1 MEELA
6 PSRRVIAVIGCQ
18 VLEDE
23 VCHVIGSDPDV
34 QSIFVLESPQ
44 ATGIADKLRR
54 LGREQVN
61 EVKPEYLD
69 AALPRNGLTAV
80 VWIKPIGLH
89 QSPAHLREEVVAN
102 AKQIAPLCDSILIFY
117 GLCGNAFRGIDDI
130 AEEFNIPLII
140 LRDAQGLIVD
150 DCIGA
155 VLGGTDEY
163 RAFLLRDK
171 GGYTL
176 NTMWAA
182 NWRHFMVETQF
193 LRDPNDPEE
202 VSMVLQCLD
211 YRNVVMLDTGL
222 GDREAFRRQAEE
234 LAHIFG
240 LGNSEEHCTLQVVE
254 DSYRKAK
261 SRLREATVHI

>member
-6 PSRRVIAVIGCQ
+6 SSRKVIAVIGCQ

-23 VCHVIGSDPDV
+23 VSHVIGTDPEI

-44 ATGIADKLRR
+44 AMGIADKFRR
-54 LGREQVN
+54 LGREHVH
-61 EVKPEYLD
+61 EVKPEDLD
-69 AALPRNGLTAV
+69 AALPQNGLSAV

-102 AKQIAPLCDSILIFY
+102 ARQLAPLCDSILIFY

-130 AEEFNIPLII
+130 AEEFDVPLII
-140 LRDAQGLIVD
+140 LRDGQGLIVD

-155 VLGGTDEY
+155 VLGGSEEY

-193 LRDPNDPEE
+193 LHDPNDPEE
-202 VSMVLQCLD
+202 VGMVLQCLD

-234 LAHIFG
+234 LARIFG
-240 LGNSEEHCTLQVVE
+240 LGNSEEQCTLRVVE
-254 DSYRKAK
+254 ESYRLAK
-261 SRLREATVHI
+261 SRMR

>member
-1 MEELA
+1 MDEPA
-6 PSRRVIAVIGCQ
+6 SSRRVIAVIGCQ

-23 VCHVIGSDPDV
+23 VSHVIGIDPEI

-44 ATGIADKLRR
+44 ATGIAEKLRR
-54 LGREQVN
+54 LGREQVH
-61 EVKPEYLD
+61 EVKPEDLD
-69 AALPRNGLTAV
+69 AALPQNGLSVV

-102 AKQIAPLCDSILIFY
+102 ARLIAPLCDSILIFY
-117 GLCGNAFRGIDDI
+117 GLCGNAFRAIDDI
-130 AEEFNIPLII
+130 AKGFNVPLII

-182 NWRHFMVETQF
+182 NWRNFMVETQF
-193 LRDPNDPEE
+193 LHDPNNPEE
-202 VSMVLQCLD
+202 VEMVFQFLD
-211 YRNVVMLDTGL
+211 YKNVVMLDTGL
-222 GDREAFRRQAEE
+222 GDGEAFRRQAEE
-234 LAHIFG
+234 FGRIFK
-240 LGNSEEHCTLQVVE
+240 LGNSEERCTLRVVE
-254 DSYRKAK
+254 DSYRLAK
-261 SRLREATVHI
+261 SRMRSIMAHF